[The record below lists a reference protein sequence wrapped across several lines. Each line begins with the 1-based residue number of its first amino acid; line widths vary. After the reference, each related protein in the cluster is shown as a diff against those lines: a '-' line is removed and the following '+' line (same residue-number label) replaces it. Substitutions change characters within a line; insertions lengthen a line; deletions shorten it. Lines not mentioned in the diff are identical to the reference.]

1 LAFIPKFAQSVVENI
16 RPHIA
21 YLTASDPGDKRS
33 WSGIHFSVVNALGKY
48 CGNVTALGPYHPSGL
63 IKQVRAYS
71 FALRKL
77 TGKRFDYSHSEK
89 LARHYG
95 KWFSEKLKAGKY
107 DLVFATA
114 ASTELAFL
122 ETDLPVYYTA
132 DATFASM
139 TGYYDFYSQLSA
151 RSLKEGNLTQQL
163 ALNKARQLFFP
174 SQWAARSAASDYG
187 IAQNKIHLV
196 PFGANLEELPA
207 AISEVK
213 NTGECRLL
221 FLGVEWERKGGPV
234 ALDTMKRLRSKGI
247 DAKLTIVGCT
257 PQISE
262 DHVTII
268 PFLSKND
275 PVQRKKLYSILA
287 ESDFLILPTKAEC
300 FGLVFCEASAYG
312 IPSLSADTG
321 GVNGAIK
328 NGINGFLFPPGS
340 TGSPYAEKIAELSG
354 KPEVLMKL
362 RRSAR
367 ELYDTSLN
375 WDAWGKTV
383 SEIILADYSRLRS

>member
-1 LAFIPKFAQSVVENI
+1 MAFIPKFAQFVVENN
-16 RPHIA
+16 RPRIA
-21 YLTASDPGDKRS
+21 YLTASDPNDKRS
-33 WSGIHFSVVNALGKY
+33 WSGIHFSVVQALEKH

-63 IKQVRAYS
+63 IKRGRAYS

-95 KWFSEKLKAGKY
+95 KWFSEKLRAGRY

-122 ETDLPVYYTA
+122 DTDLPVYYTA
-132 DATFASM
+132 DATFAGM
-139 TGYYDFYSQLSA
+139 TGYYDFYSQLSS
-151 RSLKEGNLTQQL
+151 RSLREGNLTQQL
-163 ALNKARQLFFP
+163 ALNKARHLFFP
-174 SQWAARSAASDYG
+174 SQWAARSAATDYG
-187 IAQNKIHLV
+187 IAENKIHNI
-196 PFGANLEELPA
+196 PFGANLEELPS
-207 AISEVK
+207 AITAVK
-213 NTGECRLL
+213 SSGECRLL

-234 ALDTMKRLRSKGI
+234 ALDTMKRLLSKGI

-257 PQISE
+257 PPVSE
-262 DHVTII
+262 EHVTII

-275 PVQRKKLYSILA
+275 PQQRKKLYGILA

-312 IPSLSADTG
+312 IPSLATDTG
-321 GVNGAIK
+321 GVSGAIK

-340 TGSPYAEKIAELSG
+340 TGAVYADKIAAVYGDPATML
-354 KPEVLMKL
+354 KL

-375 WDAWGKTV
+375 WETWGKTV
-383 SEIILADYSRLRS
+383 SEIILSDYHRR